1 MRQDNPVHEALHL
14 WKSGQEA
21 AAKFN
26 THAAFHE
33 LPGILVVPNILR
45 DAIYEKMAAGF
56 LVRPELFWPSS
67 KAWNDLYRD
76 LLRFFDEHGYIP
88 EFIITRKHERAALLN
103 SKPTEAPHA

>member
-26 THAAFHE
+26 THAAFVEDAERSRSDE
-33 LPGILVVPNILR
+33 LPGILVVPNVLR

-56 LVRPELFWPSS
+56 LRL
-67 KAWNDLYRD
+67 AQIL
-76 LLRFFDEHGYIP
+76 
-88 EFIITRKHERAALLN
+88 
-103 SKPTEAPHA
+103 